1 MHEPK
6 AASAESPAPAARAF
20 FAPLPLSVW
29 LAALCAALLHLFPVL
44 HALVST
50 PEGFEFTGNV
60 TVSPDYMQYRAW
72 MRQSQESGPF
82 VENRF
87 TAEPN
92 APHLPVFFYWGV
104 GAAAGVLD
112 LAPEW
117 VYAVAGSVF
126 ALLLSLLLFLT
137 VRWFLPGG
145 RGVWWVFLAILLG
158 GGLGGHL
165 KVLNQ
170 WAAVR
175 EGGILGRV
183 VGAVNDA
190 PVFESY
196 RSHYLFKSLF
206 DSHFLL
212 LWLLTLASLLA
223 FYFALR
229 RFSVGRAALAAGL
242 CGLITLLHVY
252 EAFTLAAVFAMVVF
266 LCFRRGQATEAAL
279 RTAAACCAAMG
290 SVLLALFLVQR
301 SSGLPLP
308 DWTPEEMPFASLA
321 LAFPLAWLAIT
332 FGFGRWWPHA
342 GLEGCF
348 LMGWLLG
355 SVLLSLSGPYFPYA
369 DRAPMALAIPV
380 WILAGLI
387 WHRQRERLGAA
398 QGLCLAA
405 VLAVSPAY
413 EFQRLWKA
421 TRFDPAAPTTF
432 LDAEHRE
439 TLERL
444 RSAGPRDVLLCDY
457 REYRWLAPEYP
468 GVLHHGHFFL
478 TVNFERKSKA
488 VERFFAGSTEERAAF
503 LAAHGVR
510 FLFVTRAQDPASF
523 AAVPGLVELQS
534 GRHGSLFE
542 VRP

>member
-1 MHEPK
+1 L
-6 AASAESPAPAARAF
+6 AARHLADVEV
-20 FAPLPLSVW
+20 ALAR
-29 LAALCAALLHLFPVL
+29 LAAAEVHGVRRAAHVQRG
-44 HALVST
+44 AV
-50 PEGFEFTGNV
+50 
-60 TVSPDYMQYRAW
+60 
-72 MRQSQESGPF
+72 
-82 VENRF
+82 
-87 TAEPN
+87 
-92 APHLPVFFYWGV
+92 GV
-104 GAAAGVLD
+104 GVDGDGLDAHLLGGADHAQGDLAAVGDQDASEHAAGVLD

-266 LCFRRGQATEAAL
+266 LCFRRGQATGAAL

-290 SVLLALFLVQR
+290 SVLVALFLVQR

-387 WHRQRERLGAA
+387 WHRERERLGAA
-398 QGLCLAA
+398 QGLCPGGGARGL
-405 VLAVSPAY
+405 P
-413 EFQRLWKA
+413 RL
-421 TRFDPAAPTTF
+421 
-432 LDAEHRE
+432 
-439 TLERL
+439 
-444 RSAGPRDVLLCDY
+444 
-457 REYRWLAPEYP
+457 
-468 GVLHHGHFFL
+468 
-478 TVNFERKSKA
+478 
-488 VERFFAGSTEERAAF
+488 
-503 LAAHGVR
+503 
-510 FLFVTRAQDPASF
+510 
-523 AAVPGLVELQS
+523 
-534 GRHGSLFE
+534 
-542 VRP
+542 